1 MCHGRDPAC
10 GFGLPRALN
19 IAFVGRKVCRL
30 QNRYGALRNSAGT
43 GAGAAYTPANNK
55 DRRMNR
61 LRHRYSTWIA
71 ILAMTL
77 NALWP
82 MLAQAKPGSAPTLHE
97 VCTASG
103 MQIVSVQGD
112 LPADQQSSAKASPH
126 CAFCSLGTDLLAIP
140 PADQSCIARITL
152 IRDAVSATQHSP
164 VPQSDSRSPALPRAP
179 PFLS

>member
-1 MCHGRDPAC
+1 
-10 GFGLPRALN
+10 
-19 IAFVGRKVCRL
+19 
-30 QNRYGALRNSAGT
+30 
-43 GAGAAYTPANNK
+43 
-55 DRRMNR
+55 MNR

-82 MLAQAKPGSAPTLHE
+82 MLAQAKPGPAPTLHE

-103 MQIVSVQGD
+103 MQSVAVPGD
-112 LPADQQSSAKASPH
+112 VPADQQSSAKASPH
-126 CAFCSLGTDLLAIP
+126 CAFCSLDTDLLAIP

-152 IRDAVSATQHSP
+152 IRVAVTATRDSP
-164 VPQSDSRSPALPRAP
+164 VPDSDSRSPALPRAP